1 MPRERYVTT
10 RCVAGLNRARRKAD
24 DRERV
29 FVTTHHSRVM
39 SGERPK
45 ERQAAKIQALGKA
58 LVAAGFLSLKD
69 AVQHTNLCAAAESTH
84 TKACRQT

>member
-39 SGERPK
+39 SVQSPK
-45 ERQAAKIQALGKA
+45 GSYRQLRFKLWEGARGCGYSQ
-58 LVAAGFLSLKD
+58 LKRRCP
-69 AVQHTNLCAAAESTH
+69 AYQPMRGS
-84 TKACRQT
+84 